1 MVPATYLIRP
11 RASPAWYVAVS
22 VKAVKTLNGFGTAR
36 AFGLLV
42 VAHVGYGAASWPPSM
57 G

>member
-1 MVPATYLIRP
+1 MIRS
-11 RASPAWYVAVS
+11 RASPVWYVAVS

-42 VAHVGYGAASWPPSM
+42 VAHVGYGAALSLLPM